1 MRFTIKRLVSRSGRA
16 PWSIRAAL
24 VVVGSAVLISAMLG
38 CKPAVVDLKP
48 SFGTRTVA
56 DKTYYARGG
65 PISALTL
72 PLATGGDSPLS
83 YRLTPAVPGLA
94 FNTATRVL
102 SGTPTKVD
110 THTMVYRVTDKDGDS
125 ATLRF
130 TITIPED
137 HGDSK
142 SEATPVQIGAGAI
155 SGQVEELSDVDYF
168 EVTVTESGTLVAATD
183 PDNPDHTDTVVSI
196 EGVSGYVNNDPGEWD
211 AVDVDKGTY
220 YLKVDRAAGA
230 TTGAYELAV
239 WLIFSGNDSI
249 DYSFDIDVRY
259 LGTPPTTAQRARFDE
274 AAAFWS
280 GAITGGL
287 PDMPVL
293 SSGWTC
299 VASDSLFGST
309 IDDLT
314 IQVVLAPGDGA
325 GGTLAWA
332 QPCSIR
338 VQDSD
343 QATIGDLPFIGIVS
357 VDTFDLGA
365 LETNGEL
372 KSVIIHEMAH
382 ALGFGTL
389 WDYFG
394 FLEDPSVEWTT
405 DGPVEVDEEK
415 DTYFDGTEAIA
426 EFNDLDTTDSYDDTK
441 VPVENNLD
449 RYDVGSLDGHWRE
462 SVFCTELMTPTIGPG
477 VTNPVSA
484 VTLGSLEDIGYVVE
498 DTAAE
503 SYTLPTPTECEGGMG
518 LLRGTR
524 RTIDLHGDIG
534 SRPIKKV
541 NIPTAIGGRGS
552 R

>member
-1 MRFTIKRLVSRSGRA
+1 MRFTIARFVSRSGRA

-24 VVVGSAVLISAMLG
+24 IVVGSAVLISAMLG
-38 CKPAVVDLKP
+38 CEPAVVDLKP

-83 YRLTPAVPGLA
+83 YRLTPAVPGLK

-102 SGTPTKVD
+102 SGAPTKVD
-110 THTMVYRVTDKDGDS
+110 THAMVYRVTDKDGDS
-125 ATLRF
+125 PTPLLF

-142 SEATPVQIGAGAI
+142 STATPVQIGAGTI

-168 EVTVTESGTLVAATD
+168 KVTVNDYGTLVAATD
-183 PDNPDHTDTVVSI
+183 PDNLDHTDTVVSV
-196 EGVSGYVNNDPGEWD
+196 EGVSGYVNNDPSWFD
-211 AVDVDKGTY
+211 WVADVSPGTY
-220 YLKVDRAAGA
+220 YLKVERAAGA

-239 WLIFSGNDSI
+239 WLIGSAND
-249 DYSFDIDVRY
+249 SFDIDVRY
-259 LGTPPTTAQRARFDE
+259 LGTPPTTTQQALFDE

-280 GAITGGL
+280 GAITDDL

-293 SSGWTC
+293 GSGWTC
-299 VASDSLFGST
+299 DEGDSLDFGST
-309 IDDLT
+309 IDDL
-314 IQVVLAPGDGA
+314 IIHVKLKPFDGPGGALAFA
-325 GGTLAWA
+325 G
-332 QPCSIR
+332 PCYIR
-338 VQDSD
+338 VEVFG

-357 VDTFDLGA
+357 VDTADLGV
-365 LETNGEL
+365 LETDEL
-372 KSVIIHEMAH
+372 KAVIIHEMAH

-394 FLEDPSVEWTT
+394 FLENPSIDPMT
-405 DGPVEVDEEK
+405 DLEVTGQE
-415 DTYFDGTEAIA
+415 TYFDGTEAITK
-426 EFNDLDTTDSYDDTK
+426 FNDLDTGGLYVDTQ
-441 VPVENNLD
+441 VPVEND
-449 RYDVGSLDGHWRE
+449 TTEYGVGSLDGHWRE
-462 SVFCTELMTPTIGPG
+462 SVFCSELMTPSIGPG

-484 VTLGSLEDIGYVVE
+484 VTLGSLEDIGYAI
-498 DTAAE
+498 DYTAAE
-503 SYTLPTPTECEGGMG
+503 SYTLPTNCEGGMG
-518 LLRGTR
+518 FVRGQGTR
-524 RTIDLHGDIG
+524 PTIDLRNDIWDG
-534 SRPIKKV
+534 PIEKV

>member
-1 MRFTIKRLVSRSGRA
+1 MRFTIQRLVSRSGRA
-16 PWSIRAAL
+16 PSSIRAAL
-24 VVVGSAVLISAMLG
+24 IVVGSAVLISVMLG

-83 YRLTPAVPGLA
+83 YRLTPAVPGLK

-142 SEATPVQIGAGAI
+142 SEATPVQIGAGTI

-168 EVTVTESGTLVAATD
+168 TVTVTESGDLVAATD
-183 PDNPDHTDTVVSI
+183 PDNLDHTDTVVSV
-196 EGVSGYVNNDPGEWD
+196 EGVSGYVNNDPSWFD
-211 AVDVDKGTY
+211 WVADVSPGTY
-220 YLKVDRAAGA
+220 YLKVERAAGA

-239 WLIFSGNDSI
+239 WLIGSAND
-249 DYSFDIDVRY
+249 SFDIDVRY
-259 LGTPPTTAQRARFDE
+259 LGTPPTTTQQALFDE

-280 GAITGGL
+280 GAITDDL

-293 SSGWTC
+293 GSGWTC
-299 VASDSLFGST
+299 DEGDSLDFGST
-309 IDDLT
+309 IDDL
-314 IQVVLAPGDGA
+314 IIHVKLKPFDGPGGALAFA
-325 GGTLAWA
+325 G
-332 QPCSIR
+332 PCYIR
-338 VQDSD
+338 VEVFG

-357 VDTFDLGA
+357 VDTADLGA
-365 LETNGEL
+365 LETDREL
-372 KSVIIHEMAH
+372 KAVIIHEMAH
-382 ALGFGTL
+382 VLGFGTL

-394 FLEDPSVEWTT
+394 FLENPSIDPMT
-405 DGPVEVDEEK
+405 DLEVTGQE
-415 DTYFDGTEAIA
+415 TYFDGTEAITK
-426 EFNDLDTTDSYDDTK
+426 FNPLDTSDSYVDTQ
-441 VPVENNLD
+441 VPVEND
-449 RYDVGSLDGHWRE
+449 TTKYDAGSLDGHWRE
-462 SVFCTELMTPTIGPG
+462 SVFCTELMTPSIGPG
-477 VTNPVSA
+477 LTNPVSA
-484 VTLGSLEDIGYVVE
+484 VTLGSLEDIGYLL
-498 DTAAE
+498 DYTAAE
-503 SYTLPTPTECEGGMG
+503 SYTLPTNCEGGMG
-518 LLRGTR
+518 LVRGQGIP
-524 RTIDLHGDIG
+524 RTIDLGNDIWDG
-534 SRPIKKV
+534 PIKQV
-541 NIPTAIGGRGS
+541 DIPAAIGGRGS

>member
-1 MRFTIKRLVSRSGRA
+1 MRFTIQRLVSRSGRA
-16 PWSIRAAL
+16 PSSIRAAL
-24 VVVGSAVLISAMLG
+24 IVVGSAVLISAMLG

-102 SGTPTKVD
+102 SGAPTKVD

-142 SEATPVQIGAGAI
+142 STATPVQIGAGTI
-155 SGQVEELSDVDYF
+155 SGQVEELSDLDYF
-168 EVTVTESGTLVAATD
+168 AVTVTESGTLVAATD
-183 PDNPDHTDTVVSI
+183 PYNPDHTDTVVSI
-196 EGVSGYVNNDPGEWD
+196 EGVSGHVNNDPGEWD
-211 AVDVDKGTY
+211 AVTVGPGTY

-239 WLIFSGNDSI
+239 WLIGSGDDSF
-249 DYSFDIDVRY
+249 DDSFDINVRY
-259 LGTPPTTAQRARFDE
+259 LGTPPTTAQQALFDE

-280 GAITGGL
+280 GAITGDL
-287 PDMPVL
+287 QDVL
-293 SSGWTC
+293 VLTSEYTC

-314 IQVVLAPGDGA
+314 IQVVLAPIDGRE
-325 GGTLAWA
+325 GTLAQASW
-332 QPCSIR
+332 CSIR
-338 VQDSD
+338 SE
-343 QATIGDLPFIGIVS
+343 AFGKLPAIGILV
-357 VDTFDLGA
+357 VDEEDIGPR
-365 LETNGEL
+365 ETAGEL
-372 KSVIIHEMAH
+372 KTIIIHEMAH

-389 WDYFG
+389 WREFG
-394 FLEDPSVEWTT
+394 FLENPSVDWSTGSPKEVAGQMTHF
-405 DGPVEVDEEK
+405 DGPV
-415 DTYFDGTEAIA
+415 AIA
-426 EFNDLDTTDSYDDTK
+426 EFDMLDTTDSFTGTP
-441 VPVENNLD
+441 VPVENDTGEYNPGGLD
-449 RYDVGSLDGHWRE
+449 AHWRE
-462 SVFCTELMTPTIGPG
+462 SVFGAESMTPSLDSG
-477 VTNPVSA
+477 VPIPVSE
-484 VTLGSLEDIGYVVE
+484 VTLASLEDLGYVVNY
-498 DTAAE
+498 TAADFY
-503 SYTLPTPTECEGGMG
+503 SLPAPGIVGGPG
-518 LLRGTR
+518 EPR
-524 RTIDLHGDIG
+524 RKIDLHDDIWRG
-534 SRPIKKV
+534 PKRV
-541 NIPTAIGGRGS
+541 MEIPTAIGGRGS